1 MNNNS
6 VNKKILITG
15 ASGYLAQALLPCAVQ
30 RAKVVGIARHIDAI
44 SSAVNA
50 IAVDLT
56 DREAVIDVVL
66 SQNPDAIIH
75 CAAVNPGGSE
85 KDMVAVNDAGTANI
99 AEAAHQLDCRLVSVS
114 SDTVF
119 NGTEAPYADN
129 ADASPLP
136 ENSYATTKACGE
148 EHISNWVPESIIVRT
163 SLIYGID
170 RIDRGTAGFAKR
182 LAQGETVKL
191 FTDVIRQPVHD
202 KALAN
207 ALCALA
213 LDYTG
218 ESGFINIAGD
228 ESMSRFDFG
237 VRMLNY
243 WGINYTDQLEPVSGL
258 GIPGL
263 VMDASLSL
271 RRATALGFATPGVS
285 AVLGGISSV

>member
-1 MNNNS
+1 M
-6 VNKKILITG
+6 NKKILITG

-30 RAKVVGIARHIDAI
+30 RAKVVGIARNIDAI
-44 SSAVNA
+44 SSAVHA

-56 DREAVIDVVL
+56 DHAAVVDVVL

-75 CAAVNPGGSE
+75 CAAVNPGGSDM
-85 KDMVAVNDAGTANI
+85 DMVAVNDAGTANI
-99 AEAAHQLDCRLVSVS
+99 AEAASQLGCRLVSVS

-119 NGTEAPYADN
+119 NGLDAPYADN

-136 ENSYATTKACGE
+136 ENNYATTKACGE
-148 EHISNWVPESIIVRT
+148 EHISNRVPGSIIVRT

-170 RIDRGTAGFAKR
+170 KIDRGTASFAKR
-182 LAQGETVKL
+182 LEQGETVKL

-202 KALAN
+202 KALAIG
-207 ALCALA
+207 LCALA
-213 LDYTG
+213 LDYAD

-243 WGINYTDQLEPVSGL
+243 WGINYADQLEPVSGV

-263 VMDASLSL
+263 VLDARLSM
-271 RRATALGFATPGVS
+271 RRAKALGLATPGVS
-285 AVLGGISSV
+285 TVLGGTSSPSTK